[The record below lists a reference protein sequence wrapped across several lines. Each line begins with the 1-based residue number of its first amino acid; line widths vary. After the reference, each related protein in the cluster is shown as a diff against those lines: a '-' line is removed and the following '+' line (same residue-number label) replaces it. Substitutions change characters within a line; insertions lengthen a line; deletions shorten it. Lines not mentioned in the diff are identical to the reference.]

1 MRFIERTVA
10 SLGGD
15 GIGRA
20 DEEQV
25 ILAEVSAWNSVGDEC
40 ARRCSVAKER
50 TGFER
55 LVPRCVVHVLAAC
68 RERHAQGEHC
78 DGAQSL

>member
-25 ILAEVSAWNSVGDEC
+25 ILAEEAGSPFEHPEIVVTADDTEPRTADDAERQLQVTRDEGDT
-40 ARRCSVAKER
+40 R
-50 TGFER
+50 
-55 LVPRCVVHVLAAC
+55 
-68 RERHAQGEHC
+68 
-78 DGAQSL
+78 